1 MEKGSRVPPLSQR
14 APKVTEGSTAL
25 AESSPEGGQAGRDAV
40 PEQRNA
46 ESASPEA
53 PAALPQRVRGASD
66 GPQPP
71 ERVARPVLPAS
82 FLERVRAAA
91 QAEAQAEAQRG
102 EQPASSSGTFATKP
116 ASSASELASSQKP
129 AAEAP
134 APRTDG
140 LPQRVRGAGDRP
152 RPPSRVARPVLP
164 ESILQRVQ
172 AAARAEAEADKD
184 EQQSA
189 VAPSP
194 GRAAGDSDGHQQPAQ
209 VAPLAARTKP
219 ARPGDATTEPIPVI
233 TAAVGTATA
242 DPTAG
247 EVAVPPGTAGA
258 PAKSSV
264 AQAPPKPKALKVRP
278 RTRALKDRALKAPP
292 KAKPLK
298 AKALKAPPEP
308 KAARSTRPPAAH
320 GGQGAGAGTGKTLKG
335 QARAGRNYRIIGL
348 LAVTMIVGALALG
361 FALFDHTGGSSSGRS
376 AASGTAAGQTGAG
389 NVRPAD
395 PATISRDAAAW
406 VSAQVGSGTVISC
419 DPVMCQALESRGLP
433 ADQVLVLKSG
443 MTSPLGS
450 AVVVATPVLR
460 KQIGN
465 RLSSYAPGLLASF
478 GSADQQIQVRAIAP
492 NGAAQYISQVNAD
505 LAARKMSG
513 AELAQSSRI
522 VASATARKQLAAG
535 EVDARL
541 MTVITGLAASHPID
555 ILAFGES
562 GPDTAMAP
570 FRSAELAETNMQKM
584 VTTIVGQRPPFRA
597 AHMVSLRLPNGRSVL
612 RIDFAAPSPFGLLG
626 SSTG

>member
-1 MEKGSRVPPLSQR
+1 MSSQR
-14 APKVTEGSTAL
+14 
-25 AESSPEGGQAGRDAV
+25 
-40 PEQRNA
+40 
-46 ESASPEA
+46 
-53 PAALPQRVRGASD
+53 LPPTRLLPSRRSL
-66 GPQPP
+66 PP
-71 ERVARPVLPAS
+71 SWHPRKRRRL
-82 FLERVRAAA
+82 
-91 QAEAQAEAQRG
+91 
-102 EQPASSSGTFATKP
+102 
-116 ASSASELASSQKP
+116 
-129 AAEAP
+129 EAP

-152 RPPSRVARPVLP
+152 RPPARVARPALS

-194 GRAAGDSDGHQQPAQ
+194 GRAAGDSEGNQQPAEI
-209 VAPLAARTKP
+209 APLAARTEP

-233 TAAVGTATA
+233 TAAVGTATM

-258 PAKSSV
+258 PAKSSL
-264 AQAPPKPKALKVRP
+264 AGAPPKPRALKVRP
-278 RTRALKDRALKAPP
+278 KARALKARALKARALKAPP
-292 KAKPLK
+292 KAKALK
-298 AKALKAPPEP
+298 AKALKAPSEP
-308 KAARSTRPPAAH
+308 KAARSRPPAAH
-320 GGQGAGAGTGKTLKG
+320 GGQGAGAGTGKSLKG

-348 LAVTMIVGALALG
+348 VAVTVIVGALALG
-361 FALFDHTGGSSSGRS
+361 FVLSDHTGGSSSGRS
-376 AASGTAAGQTGAG
+376 AASGTAACRTGAG

-406 VSAQVGSGTVISC
+406 VTAQVGSGTVISC

-478 GSADQQIQVRAIAP
+478 GSGDQQIQVRAIAP

-555 ILAFGES
+555 IVAFGES

-584 VTTIVGQRPPFRA
+584 VTTVVGQQPPFRA

>member
-46 ESASPEA
+46 GSASPEA

-71 ERVARPVLPAS
+71 ARVARPVLPAS

-91 QAEAQAEAQRG
+91 QAEAQRA
-102 EQPASSSGTFATKP
+102 EQPASSSDTFVTKP
-116 ASSASELASSQKP
+116 ASSATELASSQKP
-129 AAEAP
+129 AAGAP

-152 RPPSRVARPVLP
+152 RPPARVARPVLP

-172 AAARAEAEADKD
+172 AAARAEAEADND

-194 GRAAGDSDGHQQPAQ
+194 GRAAGDSDGHQQPAE

-264 AQAPPKPKALKVRP
+264 AGASPKPRALKVRP
-278 RTRALKDRALKAPP
+278 KARALKARALKAPP
-292 KAKPLK
+292 KPK
-298 AKALKAPPEP
+298 ASNAQAPKAPPEP

-320 GGQGAGAGTGKTLKG
+320 GSQGAGAGTGKTLKA
-335 QARAGRNYRIIGL
+335 QARAGRNYRMIGL
-348 LAVTMIVGALALG
+348 LAVTVIVGALALG
-361 FALFDHTGGSSSGRS
+361 FVLSDHTGGSSSGRS
-376 AASGTAAGQTGAG
+376 AASGTAAGRTGAG

-395 PATISRDAAAW
+395 PATISRDAADW
-406 VSAQVGSGTVISC
+406 VTAQVGSGTVMSC

-478 GSADQQIQVRAIAP
+478 GSGDQQIQVRAIAP

-555 ILAFGES
+555 IVAFGES

-584 VTTIVGQRPPFRA
+584 VTTVVGQRPPFRA